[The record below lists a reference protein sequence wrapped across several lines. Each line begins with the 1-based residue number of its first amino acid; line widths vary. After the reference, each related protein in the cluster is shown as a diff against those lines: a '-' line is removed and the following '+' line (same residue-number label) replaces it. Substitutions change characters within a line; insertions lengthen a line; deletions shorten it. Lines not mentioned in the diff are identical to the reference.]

1 MAALARYSYLVGV
14 SAYFKADNRQ
24 EILKFDLD
32 LDFQITKSSEVEQK
46 VLDLVRQKLLGSKV
60 TPENS
65 WLVLL
70 SFSEYHQD

>member
-14 SAYFKADNRQ
+14 IVIFKADVRQ
-24 EILKFDLD
+24 EIVKFDLD
-32 LDFQITKSSEVEQK
+32 LDFQITKAPAVKQK
-46 VLDLVRQKLLGSKV
+46 VLDLVRQGLLGSKV

>member
-14 SAYFKADNRQ
+14 SVRFKADNRQ